1 MNRADRADRVEV
13 AEQYA
18 KLLQPYAKKM
28 TLFHDGPG
36 SYMLVT
42 KAKSF
47 EIFVNGKWQ
56 TRKTPFM
63 VAAIRAG
70 KAYVSFHLPAVYM
83 YADLVKT
90 YAPSLK
96 KRMQGKSCFNFQTYD
111 PEAARGLKALLKA
124 GIERSRK
131 SSMFKSGTFD

>member
-1 MNRADRADRVEV
+1 MDKADRIDVADR
-13 AEQYA
+13 YA

-28 TLFHDGPG
+28 TLRHDKPG
-36 SYMLVT
+36 SYMLET

-56 TRKTPFM
+56 TRKAPFM
-63 VAAIRAG
+63 VAAVTAG

-83 YADLVKT
+83 YHDLVAT

-111 PEAARGLKALLKA
+111 PETARGLKALLKA
-124 GIERSRK
+124 GIERTKK
-131 SSMFKSGTFD
+131 SPMFKSGTFD